1 MCPEAGHLLP
11 RDRKPAP
18 AMRLLQEVNA
28 GGDAKAMP
36 LFALEVIADAVAP
49 PRLAA
54 ADEVTAAIENLR
66 ASERA
71 RSRRSARLI
80 EGGGA
85 VPVWRRSGRS
95 ECWGGPGKV
104 QDCLAGVLSRW
115 LVCQAGRQLQAA
127 ASSSRMWARHL
138 LTGAHSLQGRQNA

>member
-11 RDRKPAP
+11 RDRNPAP

-66 ASERA
+66 A
-71 RSRRSARLI
+71 
-80 EGGGA
+80 
-85 VPVWRRSGRS
+85 
-95 ECWGGPGKV
+95 
-104 QDCLAGVLSRW
+104 
-115 LVCQAGRQLQAA
+115 
-127 ASSSRMWARHL
+127 
-138 LTGAHSLQGRQNA
+138 